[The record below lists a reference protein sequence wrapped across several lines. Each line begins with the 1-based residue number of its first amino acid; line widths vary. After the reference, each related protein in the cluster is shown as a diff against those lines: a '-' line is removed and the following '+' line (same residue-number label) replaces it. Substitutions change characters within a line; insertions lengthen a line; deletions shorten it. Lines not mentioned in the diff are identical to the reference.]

1 MTPSVWRAVA
11 SLPTW
16 MRWLLLGQFVN
27 ATGSLMWIYLTLY
40 LVQNRGL
47 SLGMAG
53 LVAGANGVGTI
64 AGNLVGGS
72 VADRFGIRRTALS
85 CLALSSFACAAVPL
99 VPTAGLAAV
108 VGLRGLVGGAT
119 RPVLSALVAGELPA
133 QRRREGIALS
143 RSVLNAGTVIGPPL
157 GAVIAAH
164 AFGAV
169 FVVDGLTGLML
180 TWLVFRFVPGEGAA
194 RSGVAA
200 SPGSLWSALRRDVA
214 LRRLLLGIV
223 AVDTTYRLMYTVL
236 PVQLAHRG
244 VSPVAYGLLISLN
257 CVLIVAAEA
266 PIALALRER
275 PAIPV
280 IAGGFALVGAAYL
293 LLGLD
298 PGLLFAVLA
307 VVVLTGGEML
317 YKPTATAHAAD
328 LAPAGMTAR
337 YQSAYGAASIAGTM
351 LSPVLGGA
359 LYDAAP
365 ELVWPV
371 AGVVAVAAGVL
382 LYLRSSAEVPAAGS
396 EEDSLTVPPGAG
408 RPGRLPG

>member
-11 SLPTW
+11 SLPAW

-27 ATGSLMWIYLTLY
+27 AVGSLMWIYLTLY
-40 LVQNRGL
+40 LVQSRGL
-47 SLGMAG
+47 SLAGAG

-85 CLALSSFACAAVPL
+85 CLALSSLSCAVIPL
-99 VPTAGLAAV
+99 VPTAGLVAV

-119 RPVLSALVAGELPA
+119 RPVLSALIAGELPA

-157 GAVIAAH
+157 GAVIAAR
-164 AFGAV
+164 AFDAV
-169 FVVDGLTGLML
+169 FVVDGLTGLVL
-180 TWLVFRFVPGEGAA
+180 AWLVFRFVPREDAA
-194 RSGVAA
+194 RARLSSQSA
-200 SPGSLWSALRRDVA
+200 GSLWSALRRDVA

-236 PVQLAHRG
+236 PVQLADRG
-244 VSPVAYGLLISLN
+244 VPPVAYGLLISLN

-275 PAIPV
+275 PAVPV
-280 IAGGFALVGAAYL
+280 ICAGFALVGAAYL
-293 LLGLD
+293 LLGLR
-298 PGLLFAVLA
+298 PGLLLAVLA
-307 VVVLTGGEML
+307 VVVLTAGEML

-328 LAPAGMTAR
+328 LARDGMAAR
-337 YQSAYGAASIAGTM
+337 YQSAYGAASISGTM

-359 LYDAAP
+359 LYDLAP
-365 ELVWPV
+365 GLVWP
-371 AGVVAVAAGVL
+371 AAGMVALAAGGL
-382 LYLRSSAEVPAAGS
+382 LYRRSSSDVRASAPVSPA
-396 EEDSLTVPPGAG
+396 
-408 RPGRLPG
+408 